1 MCLRPVRNVNVL
13 KMIDRRY
20 SLLITYRRYN
30 MWTTLLLACLAAA
43 SPARAQQTRP
53 NRVVDVASSCDRSAF
68 AVHLTLDQPFK
79 GLVFSKDFSRECRVQ
94 G

>member
-1 MCLRPVRNVNVL
+1 
-13 KMIDRRY
+13 
-20 SLLITYRRYN
+20 
-30 MWTTLLLACLAAA
+30 MWRALLLACLVAS

-53 NRVVDVASSCDRSAF
+53 NRVVDVASTCDRSAF

-94 G
+94 GQLVSFHLYYLNLVITYENL